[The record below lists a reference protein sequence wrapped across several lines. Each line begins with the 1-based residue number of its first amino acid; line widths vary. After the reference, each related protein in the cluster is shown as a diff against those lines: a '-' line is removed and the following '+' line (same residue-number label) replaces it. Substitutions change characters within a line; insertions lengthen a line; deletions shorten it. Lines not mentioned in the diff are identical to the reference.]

1 MFAKHDRASA
11 CTGLES
17 RLEDYLEG
25 QLNSSE
31 AMEVETHLRSCAR
44 CAAAL
49 DRAKVSA
56 NLLSAIRA
64 RPLPEASPF
73 FAGRVMAAIRHE
85 ENDQELWKPLEI
97 AGWELCWLAAV
108 AALVLAL
115 VMFRVPVAGPQL
127 PVNASA
133 QQIQV
138 QELVNVP
145 MSQPIVQ
152 DDSLL
157 VASANDNG
165 R

>member
-1 MFAKHDRASA
+1 MFAKHNRASA
-11 CTGLES
+11 CRGLEA

-25 QLNSSE
+25 QLTSSE
-31 AMEVETHLRSCAR
+31 AMEVEKHVRACAR

-49 DRAKVSA
+49 ERAKVSG
-56 NLLSAIRA
+56 NLLSAVRT

-73 FAGRVMAAIRHE
+73 FAGRVMSAIRHDE
-85 ENDQELWKPLEI
+85 KDQELWKPLEI

-127 PVNASA
+127 PVNVSE
-133 QQIQV
+133 QQTQV

-145 MSQPIVQ
+145 MSQPVVQ
-152 DDSLL
+152 DDTLL